1 MAQPYHRAI
10 SRTFQRLGCKTR
22 QIRRFKTQHLCN
34 RIKFRKG
41 LKTIE
46 YPKFITTN
54 HTFGST
60 KTTFLTCKKHLFEL
74 QKWGFYIAKVWVLF
88 FECCVVA
95 IRQQHYWQAVSS
107 RRGRFIVP
115 VYTCSPHIRKTL
127 GHICNPFET
136 HLCNV
141 RNVFVICVLHIR
153 RVKVWFLRCKS
164 MVFGVQKL
172 PFWLTKT
179 TFLTCKKVGFCIFV
193 KYISIFIDINK
204 E

>member
-1 MAQPYHRAI
+1 MWKCVFGEMDMCIY
-10 SRTFQRLGCKTR
+10 
-22 QIRRFKTQHLCN
+22 LCQNTGAMN
-34 RIKFRKG
+34 RSPTPVGVFRG
-41 LKTIE
+41 YFVGVRCIINN
-46 YPKFITTN
+46 PFA
-54 HTFGST
+54 
-60 KTTFLTCKKHLFEL
+60 
-74 QKWGFYIAKVWVLF
+74 AK
-88 FECCVVA
+88 
-95 IRQQHYWQAVSS
+95 WQAVSS

-179 TFLTCKKVGFCIFV
+179 TFLTCKKWVFV
-193 KYISIFIDINK
+193 YS
-204 E
+204 